1 MVGGEAQASATS
13 QCPGPP
19 ASIRGPGPA
28 PGSQPTKFHL
38 LTGWLAQPRWY
49 SCSEH
54 LGQFHP
60 ALWPDTDAAA
70 AGADAAA
77 GEEDVT
83 DEGGAAVGGGGG
95 EVKGVPIWVQKPQRA
110 GQNWGFCHT
119 KIFSPHFAP
128 QCAAAATPL

>member
-1 MVGGEAQASATS
+1 MSIYGHDAGQFWPWCRPLRPHNAQA
-13 QCPGPP
+13 PP
-19 ASIRGPGPA
+19 VSIKGPGPA

-49 SCSEH
+49 PCSEH

-60 ALWPDTDAAA
+60 APWPDTDAAA

-83 DEGGAAVGGGGG
+83 EEGGDALGGGGG
-95 EVKGVPIWVQKPQRA
+95 EVKRVPIWVQ
-110 GQNWGFCHT
+110 
-119 KIFSPHFAP
+119 
-128 QCAAAATPL
+128 TPL